1 MLFFGEEIPRS
12 PDSTVKIR
20 FITGRGQ
27 PFVAWQGSGEANEA
41 EVLREI
47 CESPIVC
54 AYIKK
59 AVANKRLKADEN
71 GAFCIPVKILVYDM
85 EQCIYQSDKPREIT
99 IFPLNASAE
108 PEGESAKHT
117 VALDVIRTLVES
129 MTQRDNQIQGMLDQ
143 VTRMQ
148 DSYEK
153 TVAAIS
159 QHSLVAMDKVSSHAA
174 TAFSSAAAPFADMGK
189 SLVKSIDDS
198 RGQTAASAKEAQD
211 LLIEALKNRIIES
224 NQVSKPSIAQD
235 IKDVMQLWPMFKG
248 FLGEIDPKQPQ

>member
-27 PFVAWQGSGEANEA
+27 PFIAWQGSGEANEA
-41 EVLREI
+41 EVLQEI

-54 AYIKK
+54 TYIKK

-71 GAFCIPVKILVYDM
+71 GAYVIPIKILVYDM
-85 EQCIYQSDKPREIT
+85 EQCIYQSEKPREIT
-99 IFPLNASAE
+99 IFPLDTGTEIDKETANRS
-108 PEGESAKHT
+108 

-129 MTQRDNQIQGMLDQ
+129 MTQRDNQVQGMLDQ
-143 VTRMQ
+143 VSRMQ

-159 QHSLVAMDKVSSHAA
+159 QHSLLAMDKVSGHAA
-174 TAFSSAAAPFADMGK
+174 TAFSTAAAPFAEMGK
-189 SLVKSIDDS
+189 TLVKSVDES

-211 LLIEALKNRIIES
+211 LLIQALKNRIIES
-224 NQVSKPSIAQD
+224 NQISKPSIAQD
-235 IKDVMQLWPMFKG
+235 IKDVMQLLPMFKG
-248 FLGEIDPKQPQ
+248 FLGEIDPKSPQ

>member
-1 MLFFGEEIPRS
+1 MLFFGEDIPRS
-12 PDSTVKIR
+12 PDATVKIR

-27 PFVAWQGSGEANEA
+27 PFVAWQGSAEANEA

-59 AVANKRLKADEN
+59 AVANKRLKPDEN
-71 GAFCIPVKILVYDM
+71 GAYCIPVKILVYDM
-85 EQCIYQSDKPREIT
+85 EQCIYQSDKPKEIT
-99 IFPLNASAE
+99 IYPLNTGAE
-108 PEGESAKHT
+108 SESETAKHT

-129 MTQRDNQIQGMLDQ
+129 MTQRDSQIQGMLDQ

-148 DSYEK
+148 DSYER

-159 QHSLVAMDKVSSHAA
+159 QHSLLAMDKVSSHAA
-174 TAFSSAAAPFADMGK
+174 AAFSSAAAPFADMGK
-189 SLVKSIDDS
+189 SLVRSVDES
-198 RGQTAASAKEAQD
+198 RGQSVASAKESQD
-211 LLIEALKNRIIES
+211 LLIQALKNRIVES
-224 NQVSKPSIAQD
+224 NQISKPSIAQD

-248 FLGEIDPKQPQ
+248 FLGEIDPKPPQ